1 MRLRA
6 LGMKSKT
13 ASYQAAREILVVG
26 PFPPPVHGFAQATM
40 DVAALL
46 QAQGFRVKRIDLKP
60 IRDKNSALSS
70 LGIRIS
76 QFANLLCAVWRG
88 SRVYVGLSGGMR
100 QVIDLVFLA
109 IGRLGGARLYVH
121 HHSFAYLNRPT
132 RLASICIRISGR
144 SATHIVLC
152 SGMKTALQR
161 LYKSARN
168 VEVISNAGLKSV
180 RLEFRRR
187 TTVQQIG
194 YLGALTAEKGIL
206 EFLSTAAELSQ
217 QHRELRFSIAG
228 PCDDVTIREQ
238 MTTACRSYPSIH
250 YVGSVY
256 GDSKYAFLG
265 SLDVLLFP
273 SSYSNEAEPLVIL
286 EAMSS
291 GIPVIGWDRGC
302 IGEMLLCGGS
312 ESHAIQ
318 QDASFGALAA
328 AKIETWLSSP
338 ERFCQVSVEVR
349 AHFERLSTQSQH
361 AFERIFPGESLKIAE
376 TAELAPRSEL

>member
-217 QHRELRFSIAG
+217 QHRNCVFRLPAPATMLR
-228 PCDDVTIREQ
+228 
-238 MTTACRSYPSIH
+238 
-250 YVGSVY
+250 
-256 GDSKYAFLG
+256 
-265 SLDVLLFP
+265 
-273 SSYSNEAEPLVIL
+273 
-286 EAMSS
+286 
-291 GIPVIGWDRGC
+291 
-302 IGEMLLCGGS
+302 S
-312 ESHAIQ
+312 ES
-318 QDASFGALAA
+318 
-328 AKIETWLSSP
+328 
-338 ERFCQVSVEVR
+338 R
-349 AHFERLSTQSQH
+349 
-361 AFERIFPGESLKIAE
+361 
-376 TAELAPRSEL
+376 